1 MFDLSLVSRLPSFLV
16 WDAARKQG
24 RIGAW
29 GQVNKQTE

>member
-1 MFDLSLVSRLPSFLV
+1 MFDLSLVSRG
-16 WDAARKQG
+16 DAARKQG